1 MPQIQSLPMNC
12 NGIARYYEPLEHL
25 SFGKSLERTRFAFL
39 GETRAARRAIL
50 CGGGDGRFLAR
61 LLCVNPGIEVD
72 FVDLSSKKI
81 ELAEHRVRAMGR
93 PFRDRVTFHA
103 GDVRE
108 YEPRREE
115 YDLIVTNF
123 FLDCFAEQELAQV
136 VARLAGNA
144 APQARWIVSDFRE
157 AEGTLG
163 RLWTW
168 AVIRALYAGFRMT
181 TGLRVNRL
189 PDYAAALARRGF
201 LLRCEETALGG
212 LLFSSLWEG
221 FAARPALAHPSGVL
235 EMAGR

>member
-1 MPQIQSLPMNC
+1 
-12 NGIARYYEPLEHL
+12 
-25 SFGKSLERTRFAFL
+25 
-39 GETRAARRAIL
+39 
-50 CGGGDGRFLAR
+50 
-61 LLCVNPGIEVD
+61 
-72 FVDLSSKKI
+72 
-81 ELAEHRVRAMGR
+81 MGR

-221 FAARPALAHPSGVL
+221 LAARPALAHPSGVL